1 MTRFFLNRLAAHT
14 SSCLDPD
21 RFGFYPPRDRA
32 DRIGPSTTDL
42 LTCLHRG
49 AWWVKLDVLGK
60 LRSGAERLPLHERSG
75 HSIAIGERMG
85 CRFSSGPVKAA
96 RSVSWAA
103 DWLAVRE
110 PQIGD
115 SLR

>member
-1 MTRFFLNRLAAHT
+1 M
-14 SSCLDPD
+14 
-21 RFGFYPPRDRA
+21 
-32 DRIGPSTTDL
+32 
-42 LTCLHRG
+42 
-49 AWWVKLDVLGK
+49 
-60 LRSGAERLPLHERSG
+60 
-75 HSIAIGERMG
+75 AIGERMG